1 MYTKVQFSD
10 RIVLS
15 ELRCTDT
22 YVWLSVHY
30 IKLPKCIYKTEREHL
45 RGTTLTPSN
54 NTADLFQVETLLA
67 GYFF

>member
-1 MYTKVQFSD
+1 MYAKVQFSD
-10 RIVLS
+10 HIVLS

-45 RGTTLTPSN
+45 RGTNTPSN
-54 NTADLFQVETLLA
+54 NTANLFQVETFLA